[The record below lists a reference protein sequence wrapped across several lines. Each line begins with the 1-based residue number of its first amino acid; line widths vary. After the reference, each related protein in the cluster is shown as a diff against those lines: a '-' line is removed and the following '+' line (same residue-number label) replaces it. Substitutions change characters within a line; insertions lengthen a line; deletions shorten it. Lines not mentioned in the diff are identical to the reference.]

1 MIPQEEIDKKTK
13 EKIYKR
19 ACLIVLI
26 FLKCVEEQ
34 VSRGAKLESVS
45 K

>member
-1 MIPQEEIDKKTK
+1 MRMEEEIDKKTK

-26 FLKCVEEQ
+26 FLKCAEEQ
-34 VSRGAKLESVS
+34 VKAIIS
-45 K
+45 